1 MTTTIECRA
10 ILFDMDGT
18 LVDSTVVVEA
28 VWRRF
33 ADRFGLD
40 LAEILRSSHGRRME
54 DSIVRFGPAG
64 VDVAAEAK
72 DLGEFEYRT
81 TEGVVAVPGAV
92 DFIAALPA
100 ESIALVTSAG
110 RALAAMRMASV
121 GLPLP
126 AVVVTAEDVERGKPF
141 PDPYLAAAARLGVD
155 PAEVVV
161 FEDADAGIESGLAA
175 GMRVVVV
182 GDAAGAVA
190 HELPR
195 IRDYLSIGARVE
207 AAGEGRPR
215 IVLTLADGAR
225 DPAPPTG
232 L

>member
-1 MTTTIECRA
+1 MTTTIGCRA

-64 VDVAAEAK
+64 VDVAAVAE
-72 DLGEFEYRT
+72 DLGQFEYST
-81 TEGVVAVPGAV
+81 TEGVVAVPGAI
-92 DFIAALPA
+92 DFVAALPP

-110 RALAAMRMASV
+110 RALATMRMASV
-121 GLPLP
+121 SVPLP
-126 AVVVTAEDVERGKPF
+126 GVVVTAEDVERGKPF

-155 PAEVVV
+155 PADVVV
-161 FEDADAGIESGLAA
+161 FEDADAGIQSGLAA
-175 GMRVVVV
+175 GMRVIVV
-182 GDAAGAVA
+182 GGAAGAIA
-190 HELPR
+190 DDLPR
-195 IRDYLSIGARVE
+195 IGDYSAIGARVDS
-207 AAGEGRPR
+207 AGAGRAR
-215 IVLTLADGAR
+215 IVLTIAD
-225 DPAPPTG
+225 
-232 L
+232 

>member
-64 VDVAAEAK
+64 VDVAAVAE
-72 DLGEFEYRT
+72 DLGQFEYST
-81 TEGVVAVPGAV
+81 TEGVVAVLGAI
-92 DFIAALPA
+92 DFVAALPP

-110 RALAAMRMASV
+110 RALATMRMASV
-121 GLPLP
+121 SVPLP
-126 AVVVTAEDVERGKPF
+126 GVVVTAEDVERGKPF

-155 PAEVVV
+155 PADVVV
-161 FEDADAGIESGLAA
+161 FEDADAGIQSGLAA
-175 GMRVVVV
+175 GMRVIVV
-182 GDAAGAVA
+182 GGAAGAIA
-190 HELPR
+190 DDLPR
-195 IRDYLSIGARVE
+195 IGDYSAIGARVDS
-207 AAGEGRPR
+207 AGAGRAR
-215 IVLTLADGAR
+215 IVLTIAD
-225 DPAPPTG
+225 
-232 L
+232 

>member
-64 VDVAAEAK
+64 VDVAAVAE
-72 DLGEFEYRT
+72 DLGQFEYST
-81 TEGVVAVPGAV
+81 TEGVVAVPGAI
-92 DFIAALPA
+92 DFVAALPP

-110 RALAAMRMASV
+110 RALATMRMASV
-121 GLPLP
+121 SVPLP
-126 AVVVTAEDVERGKPF
+126 GVVVTAEDVERGKPF

-155 PAEVVV
+155 PADVVV
-161 FEDADAGIESGLAA
+161 FEDADAGIQSGLAA
-175 GMRVVVV
+175 GMRVIVV
-182 GDAAGAVA
+182 GGAAGAIA
-190 HELPR
+190 DDLPR
-195 IRDYLSIGARVE
+195 IGDYSAIGARVDS
-207 AAGEGRPR
+207 AGAGRAR
-215 IVLTLADGAR
+215 IVLTIAD
-225 DPAPPTG
+225 
-232 L
+232 

>member
-64 VDVAAEAK
+64 VDVAAVAE
-72 DLGEFEYRT
+72 DLGQFEYST
-81 TEGVVAVPGAV
+81 TEGVVAVPGAI
-92 DFIAALPA
+92 DFVAALPP

-110 RALAAMRMASV
+110 RALATMRMASV
-121 GLPLP
+121 SMPLP
-126 AVVVTAEDVERGKPF
+126 GVVVTAEDVERGKPF

-155 PAEVVV
+155 PADVVV
-161 FEDADAGIESGLAA
+161 FEDADAGIQSGLAA
-175 GMRVVVV
+175 GMRVIVV
-182 GDAAGAVA
+182 GGAAGAIA
-190 HELPR
+190 DDLPR
-195 IRDYLSIGARVE
+195 IGDYSAIGARVDS
-207 AAGEGRPR
+207 AGAGRAR
-215 IVLTLADGAR
+215 IVLTIAD
-225 DPAPPTG
+225 
-232 L
+232 